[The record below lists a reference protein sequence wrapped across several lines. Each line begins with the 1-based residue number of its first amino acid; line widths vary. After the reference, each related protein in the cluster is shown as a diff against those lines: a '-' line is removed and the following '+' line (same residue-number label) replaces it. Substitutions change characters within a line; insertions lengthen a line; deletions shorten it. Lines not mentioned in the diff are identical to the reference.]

1 MKTLTTNN
9 TQSKLSQ
16 IKDLFHQGVQAWVK
30 AGEIIV
36 EVIDDEGLSL
46 EEINDTL
53 EMPLDVLATLEKIGR
68 KQVNPQLLLS
78 DYPAARSLERLPM
91 SEQERLMIEPVDVLL
106 QTGGTTDMIKVQV
119 QHMTREQVKQVFA
132 RNYIRP
138 IHEQR
143 AWIEG
148 QRKVVPSITQQDMP
162 YEVNQRRHTVLFRTG
177 CEVTRAEL
185 ARLVAQL
192 QD

>member
-1 MKTLTTNN
+1 MKTLTVTN
-9 TQSKLSQ
+9 TQSKLNQ

-46 EEINDTL
+46 EEINHHL

-78 DYPAARSLERLPM
+78 DYPAARHLERLPM
-91 SEQERLMIEPVDVLL
+91 SEQERLMLEPVDVLL

-162 YEVNQRRHTVLFRTG
+162 YEVNQRRHTVLFRAG

>member
-1 MKTLTTNN
+1 MKTLTVTNP
-9 TQSKLSQ
+9 QIKLSQ

-30 AGEIIV
+30 AGELIV
-36 EVIDDEGLSL
+36 EVIDEEGNSL
-46 EEINDTL
+46 EEINETL

-78 DYPAARSLERLPM
+78 DYPAARPLERLPM

-106 QTGGTTDMIKVQV
+106 QNGTTTDVLKVSV

-132 RNYIRP
+132 RNYVRP

-143 AWIEG
+143 AWLEG
-148 QRKVVPSITQQDMP
+148 QRKVLPSIYTTALP
-162 YEVNQRRHTVLFRTG
+162 
-177 CEVTRAEL
+177 
-185 ARLVAQL
+185 
-192 QD
+192 